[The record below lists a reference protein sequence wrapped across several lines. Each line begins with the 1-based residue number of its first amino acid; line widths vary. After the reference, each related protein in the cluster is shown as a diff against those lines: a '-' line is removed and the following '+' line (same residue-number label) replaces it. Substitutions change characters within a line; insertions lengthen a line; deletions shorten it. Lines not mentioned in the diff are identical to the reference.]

1 MTSVLPGTDC
11 LLHAPNHAQCCQQSN
26 QAHDMMQKSPD
37 KGQHFYIF
45 GCAPKTLLI
54 GLRAEP
60 DYCSPGELCD
70 QFQEEQD
77 QPLHFPAL
85 VVMPPSLLIFCSAK
99 SKVSAS
105 WLYCQNS
112 HLIPSKWAVTC
123 KAVSLPHLFLAMTLW
138 VVKPT
143 SSYLNLQYFTAWA
156 IIYNVIY
163 NPGKW
168 E

>member
-1 MTSVLPGTDC
+1 MPGEAQMCNIPYDISSPWTDC
-11 LLHAPNHAQCCQQSN
+11 LLHAPNHAQYCQQSN

-77 QPLHFPAL
+77 QPLHSPAL

-99 SKVSAS
+99 AKC
-105 WLYCQNS
+105 L
-112 HLIPSKWAVTC
+112 HLGYTAK
-123 KAVSLPHLFLAMTLW
+123 TL
-138 VVKPT
+138 T
-143 SSYLNLQYFTAWA
+143 SSPASEQLHVRQSHYLTYS
-156 IIYNVIY
+156 
-163 NPGKW
+163 
-168 E
+168 